1 MQTHVGKL
9 LHTLCHEWPKKGI
22 IAPFLI
28 AGLIASCTAPGTN
41 WQPDESKRLNLLI
54 LSENERPS
62 IRRVYER
69 VDNALTREMLDAGFN
84 VYEEAAIAHSTSKRS
99 DEETLAIARSV
110 KSVPIDVLVAFTVHA
125 ISESR
130 AQVRKLR
137 LRVAARMV
145 NVATGQWLG
154 HYESEYTSLITIP
167 NDCDRD
173 CELEK
178 IGEEAHL
185 LAHEIG
191 AALAKRLD

>member
-1 MQTHVGKL
+1 MQIHVGKL
-9 LHTLCHEWPKKGI
+9 LHNLCHIWPKKRV
-22 IAPFLI
+22 IAPLLI
-28 AGLIASCTAPGTN
+28 AGLIASCTTPGTN
-41 WQPDESKRLNLLI
+41 WQPGESHRLNLLI
-54 LSENERPS
+54 LSENERAS
-62 IRRVYER
+62 IHRVYES
-69 VDNALTREMLDAGFN
+69 VDNALTKEMLDAGFN
-84 VYEEAAIAHSTSKRS
+84 VYEEAAIAQHAARQS
-99 DEETLAIARSV
+99 DEETIAIARSV
-110 KSVPIDVLVAFTVHA
+110 TSVPIDVLVAFTVHA
-125 ISESR
+125 NPETS